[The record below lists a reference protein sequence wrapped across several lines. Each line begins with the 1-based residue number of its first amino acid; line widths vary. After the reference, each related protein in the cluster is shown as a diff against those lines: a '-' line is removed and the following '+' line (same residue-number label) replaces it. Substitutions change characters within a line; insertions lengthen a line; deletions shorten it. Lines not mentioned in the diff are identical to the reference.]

1 MPKQELGPVRQ
12 VPLSDVFAN
21 EPQDFTPWLADNLDL
36 VGSEIGLELKL
47 EDTEVPVGDFFLDIL
62 ASATELGNIAI
73 ENQLS
78 PSDHGHLGQLTTYAA
93 GLQAKAL
100 VWAAPT
106 FRPEHL
112 TAVDRLNEW
121 TAPSIV
127 LFAVEVRA
135 LKIGDSLVGADFRV
149 VASPRDW
156 ARRRKSIGQPTAM
169 TDSERSRRIDFFD
182 RLAKGALDRGLTES
196 TGFASVAKS
205 KSFPCRVDEPGL
217 KYWVDWRTTGVVTVQ
232 LDVRTGGIDR
242 NEAIIQALFEDNAEI
257 EHDLRFEPDFFFPD
271 PDGPHGRIA
280 GRVMTFRDA
289 SVDDPPEAI
298 EMTLDW
304 CLDRLE
310 AFQRVLEPRL
320 RLIIDELGSKEA

>member
-1 MPKQELGPVRQ
+1 MPKQDLGRVRQ

-36 VGSEIGLELKL
+36 VGSEIRLDLEL

-62 ASATELGNIAI
+62 ASAGEFGKVAI

-78 PSDHGHLGQLTTYAA
+78 QSDHGHLGQLMTYAA
-93 GLQAKAL
+93 GLNARTL
-100 VWAAPT
+100 VWVAPV
-106 FRPEHL
+106 FRSEHL
-112 TAVDRLNEW
+112 AAIDSLNEW
-121 TAPSIV
+121 AASNII

-135 LKIGDSLVGADFRV
+135 LKIGESLTGADFRV
-149 VASPRDW
+149 VAAPKAW
-156 ARRRKSIGQPTAM
+156 ARRRRSTSPSAAM
-169 TDSERSRRIDFFD
+169 TDSERSLRIDFFD

-217 KYWVDWRTTGVVTVQ
+217 KYWVDWRTTGVVAVQ
-232 LDVRTGGIDR
+232 LDVRTGGADR
-242 NEAIIQALFEDNAEI
+242 NEAIIQALFDDNAEI
-257 EHDLRFEPDFFFPD
+257 EHELSFEPDFFFPD

-280 GRVMTFRDA
+280 GRVMTFRDT
-289 SVDDPPEAI
+289 SVDDPPDVI
-298 EMTLDW
+298 EVTLDW

-320 RLIIDELGSKEA
+320 RQVIDELDSEEA